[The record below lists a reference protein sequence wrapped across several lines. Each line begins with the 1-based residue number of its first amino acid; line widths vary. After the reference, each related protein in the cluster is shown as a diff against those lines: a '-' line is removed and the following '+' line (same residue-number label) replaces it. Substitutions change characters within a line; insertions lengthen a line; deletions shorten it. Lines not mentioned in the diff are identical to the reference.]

1 MIKEHCGIPS
11 QCGCA
16 MICKMTQKE
25 LEALMHFVQDAVDV
39 ILLSTIELSKKDP
52 TFLES
57 LISSYDE
64 ESKKPQAAK
73 EEETEEQLKEL
84 DALLQKKAFKA

>member
-1 MIKEHCGIPS
+1 
-11 QCGCA
+11 

-39 ILLSTIELSKKDP
+39 ILMSTIELSKKDP

-57 LISSYDE
+57 LVSGYAE
-64 ESKKPQAAK
+64 EPAKPQAAK

>member
-1 MIKEHCGIPS
+1 M
-11 QCGCA
+11 A
-16 MICKMTQKE
+16 QKE

-39 ILLSTIELSKKDP
+39 ILMSTIELSKKDP

-57 LISSYDE
+57 LISSYNE
-64 ESKKPQAAK
+64 ESEKPKAAK

-84 DALLQKKAFKA
+84 DSLLQKKAFKA

>member
-1 MIKEHCGIPS
+1 
-11 QCGCA
+11 
-16 MICKMTQKE
+16 
-25 LEALMHFVQDAVDV
+25 MHFVQDAVDV

-64 ESKKPQAAK
+64 ESKKQQAAK